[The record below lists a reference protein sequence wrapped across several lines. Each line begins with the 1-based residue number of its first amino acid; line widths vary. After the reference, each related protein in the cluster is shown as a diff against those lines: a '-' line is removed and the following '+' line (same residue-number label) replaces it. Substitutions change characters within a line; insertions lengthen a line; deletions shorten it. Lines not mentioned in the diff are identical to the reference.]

1 MDTHHITPLLII
13 VPNSLDQR
21 NAYHKSAN
29 NTKNC
34 ILHLAVYFHCL
45 CVITITV
52 HYASFFFFF
61 FLSP

>member
-13 VPNSLDQR
+13 VRNSLDQR

-34 ILHLAVYFHCL
+34 ILHLAVYCHCL

-52 HYASFFFFF
+52 HYASLNVV
-61 FLSP
+61 FLVLK